1 MIKQGDSVRCE
12 CKISGSPEIK
22 ITWYKN
28 DSEIKANEKYSMS
41 FIDCIPVLEINNLN
55 IEDSG
60 DYTCEANND
69 AGSASSSIKI
79 VVKG

>member
-1 MIKQGDSVRCE
+1 
-12 CKISGSPEIK
+12 
-22 ITWYKN
+22 
-28 DSEIKANEKYSMS
+28 MS
-41 FIDCIPVLEINNLN
+41 FIDFIPVLEINNLR

-79 VVKG
+79 VVKGQKCLSKYSQLTFRSLFVKKNCIAIHPVKLHIHTFYTN